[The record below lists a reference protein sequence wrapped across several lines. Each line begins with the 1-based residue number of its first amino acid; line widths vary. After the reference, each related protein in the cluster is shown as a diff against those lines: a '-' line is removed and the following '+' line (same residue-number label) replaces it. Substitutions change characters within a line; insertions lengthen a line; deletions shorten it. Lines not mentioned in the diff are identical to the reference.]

1 MIKIDNL
8 TKKYKNNIVL
18 ENTKYTFMQ
27 KGLVCLLGPSGGGKS
42 TLLNLIAGFDSD
54 YTGTIKVCDK
64 EINKMSTEELCNYRR
79 DNIGFVFQN
88 YHLLKGYTVLEN
100 ILLATELNDFTDEEN
115 LERAN
120 NLLEKLNIEEKSNE
134 NIENLSGGQKQ
145 RVAIARALI
154 NEPRLIL
161 ADEPT
166 GALDRNTSTEIMKLL
181 KEISKDKLVIIITH
195 DPKICEFADEII
207 KIEDKKVVSQRA
219 EEYKISGFLN
229 NKPTKTISTF
239 KRGIKNF
246 KVHLGRFIAVSL
258 AISIGILAFMISLSS
273 RNLMEKSIDD
283 FKEKNTA
290 FNNGYIKGSDDGT
303 VYNLLNNNKNID
315 DVYYQ
320 YKLNDIKLIFE
331 DKTEA
336 MAEKYP
342 MPKATE
348 SVSYG
353 VMPRKNMNEI
363 ALTPSL
369 AKKFTSN
376 INSLIGKEITL
387 SYEDV
392 EQRLKISGIYN
403 AGYDDFFVSSDIEQ
417 KLYTKIDEIDNIEN
431 NSISYDVKNFEDV
444 VSIDEM
450 LKMKNIS
457 SQNASDEVKSLL
469 DTFNSLNKLF
479 LIVSVLI
486 LAIGLFISVVLLA
499 KLQTSR
505 YKEIGLMSALGFN
518 KLTIRKI
525 IVSENILLSS
535 LSALITLVLIFA
547 IYFSSKIIDFGII
560 VTAPQIILSIIITF
574 VTVIIISSIVSNKL
588 INTEPAKALRM

>member
-8 TKKYKNNIVL
+8 TKRYKNNIVL
-18 ENTKYTFMQ
+18 ENTSYTFMQ
-27 KGLVCLLGPSGGGKS
+27 KGLFCLLGPSGGGKS

-100 ILLATELNDFTDEEN
+100 ILLATELNDFSDEEN
-115 LERAN
+115 IDRAI
-120 NLLEKLNIEEKSNE
+120 NLLEKLDIEEKSNE

-154 NEPRLIL
+154 NEPKLIL

-207 KIEDKKVVSQRA
+207 KIEDKKIVGRKA
-219 EEYKISGFLN
+219 EDYEIKGFLN
-229 NKPTKTISTF
+229 NKPSKSISAF

-246 KVHLGRFIAVSL
+246 KVNLGRFIAVSL
-258 AISIGILAFMISLSS
+258 AISIGILAFMLSLSS
-273 RNLMEKSIDD
+273 RNLMEKNIDD

-303 VYNLLNNNKNID
+303 IYNLLKNNEKID

-320 YKLNDIKLIFE
+320 YKLNDIKLTFE

-353 VMPRKNMNEI
+353 VMPRNNMNEI

-376 INSLIGKEITL
+376 INTLIGKEIML
-387 SYEDV
+387 SFKDI
-392 EQRLKISGIYN
+392 EQKLIISGIYN

-417 KLYTKIDEIDNIEN
+417 KLYTKIDKLEN
-431 NSISYDVKNFEDV
+431 YSISYDVKNFEDV
-444 VSIDEM
+444 VSIDEI
-450 LKMKNIS
+450 LKMNNIS
-457 SQNASDEVKSLL
+457 SQNASVEVKSLL
-469 DTFNSLNKLF
+469 DTFNNLNKLF
-479 LIVSVLI
+479 LIVSLLI
-486 LAIGLFISVVLLA
+486 LVIGLFISVVLLA
-499 KLQTSR
+499 KLQASR
-505 YKEIGLMSALGFN
+505 YKEIGLMSALGYN
-518 KLTIRKI
+518 KLTISKI

-535 LSALITLVLIFA
+535 LSALFTLILICVV
-547 IYFSSKIIDFGII
+547 YLSSKIIDFGII
-560 VTAPQIILSIIITF
+560 ITMPQILLSIVITF
-574 VTVIIISSIVSNKL
+574 VTVIIISSTVSNKL
-588 INTEPAKALRM
+588 INTEPAQALRM

>member
-1 MIKIDNL
+1 MIKIDSL
-8 TKKYKNNIVL
+8 TKKYKNHIVL
-18 ENTKYTFMQ
+18 ENTSYTFMQ

-100 ILLATELNDFTDEEN
+100 ILLATELNDFSDKEN
-115 LERAN
+115 IDRAN

-154 NEPRLIL
+154 NEPKLIL

-207 KIEDKKVVSQRA
+207 KIEDKKILDSKA
-219 EEYKISGFLN
+219 EDYDIKGFLN
-229 NKPTKTISTF
+229 NKPSKSISAF

-246 KVHLGRFIAVSL
+246 KVNLGRFIAVSL
-258 AISIGILAFMISLSS
+258 AISIGILAFMLSLSS
-273 RNLMEKSIDD
+273 RNLMEKNIDD

-303 VYNLLNNNKNID
+303 IYNLLKNNEKID

-320 YKLNDIKLIFE
+320 YKLNDIKLTFE

-353 VMPRKNMNEI
+353 VMPRNNMNEI

-376 INSLIGKEITL
+376 INTLIGKEIML
-387 SYEDV
+387 SFKDI
-392 EQRLKISGIYN
+392 EQKLIISGIYN

-417 KLYTKIDEIDNIEN
+417 KLYTKIDKLEN
-431 NSISYDVKNFEDV
+431 YSISYDVKNFEDV
-444 VSIDEM
+444 ISINEI
-450 LKMKNIS
+450 LKINNIS

-469 DTFNSLNKLF
+469 DTFNNLNKLF
-479 LIVSVLI
+479 LTVSLLI
-486 LAIGLFISVVLLA
+486 LVIGLFISVVLLA
-499 KLQTSR
+499 KLQASR
-505 YKEIGLMSALGFN
+505 YKEIGLMSALGYN
-518 KLTIRKI
+518 KLTISKI

-535 LSALITLVLIFA
+535 LSALFTLILICVV
-547 IYFSSKIIDFGII
+547 YLSSKIIDFGII
-560 VTAPQIILSIIITF
+560 ITMPQILLSIVITF
-574 VTVIIISSIVSNKL
+574 VTVIIISSTVSNKL
-588 INTEPAKALRM
+588 INTEPAQALRM